1 MPVERSAW
9 RNAPLQLDETILA
22 IGDVHGCDRELAL
35 LLEEL
40 SPLAAERP
48 ARLIFLGDLIC
59 RGRSSLAALAFW
71 AARQFEVAREHI
83 ARIEW
88 LALARIGQPSA
99 AALAQLAT
107 VIVAVAWVIT
117 PTRIEVH
124 SYLRLETLL
133 QERTENGGDL
143 ATSPECLQNS
153 GRMRRTGGD
162 SRGRQEAG
170 K

>member
-71 AARQFEVAREHI
+71 AAPSLDQRFARGPIRESCCHRVVACRGCP
-83 ARIEW
+83 R
-88 LALARIGQPSA
+88 
-99 AALAQLAT
+99 
-107 VIVAVAWVIT
+107 
-117 PTRIEVH
+117 
-124 SYLRLETLL
+124 YRL
-133 QERTENGGDL
+133 
-143 ATSPECLQNS
+143 
-153 GRMRRTGGD
+153 
-162 SRGRQEAG
+162 
-170 K
+170 